1 MKNIIN
7 KLVFGS
13 LTVALSSCIGNYE
26 NINSNPY
33 EAPDL
38 SADGYALGSAMNNL
52 AGCVVSPDVNTAQFT
67 DCLLG
72 GPLGGYFADSNAGFT
87 ETISNFNPK
96 DDWSRVFLKSD
107 KIIPTLYSNLTQVKL
122 VSQNTNDP
130 VPYAIAQVIKVAAM
144 HRVTDA
150 FGPIPY
156 SQIGAN
162 GEIATPYDSQ
172 EVTYNTF
179 FDELLLPHS
188 MRILTNSSFLQ
199 PTIYIKVM

>member
-1 MKNIIN
+1 
-7 KLVFGS
+7 
-13 LTVALSSCIGNYE
+13 
-26 NINSNPY
+26 
-33 EAPDL
+33 
-38 SADGYALGSAMNNL
+38 MNNL

-72 GPLGGYFADSNAGFT
+72 GPLGGYFLLILMPVFT
-87 ETISNFNPK
+87 ESISNFNPK

-107 KIIPTLYSNLTQVKL
+107 KIIPTLYSNLTQKVKL

-156 SQIGAN
+156 S
-162 GEIATPYDSQ
+162 
-172 EVTYNTF
+172 
-179 FDELLLPHS
+179 L
-188 MRILTNSSFLQ
+188 R
-199 PTIYIKVM
+199 

>member
-87 ETISNFNPK
+87 ETISNLSSPK
-96 DDWSRVFLKSD
+96 GRMMGPAWKIALFLTS
-107 KIIPTLYSNLTQVKL
+107 T
-122 VSQNTNDP
+122 
-130 VPYAIAQVIKVAAM
+130 
-144 HRVTDA
+144 
-150 FGPIPY
+150 G
-156 SQIGAN
+156 N
-162 GEIATPYDSQ
+162 G
-172 EVTYNTF
+172 
-179 FDELLLPHS
+179 LC
-188 MRILTNSSFLQ
+188 SS
-199 PTIYIKVM
+199 TRRR

>member
-1 MKNIIN
+1 MKNILN

-72 GPLGGYFADSNAGFT
+72 GPLGGYFADSM
-87 ETISNFNPK
+87 
-96 DDWSRVFLKSD
+96 
-107 KIIPTLYSNLTQVKL
+107 
-122 VSQNTNDP
+122 P
-130 VPYAIAQVIKVAAM
+130 VLQKPFQTSIRK
-144 HRVTDA
+144 TT
-150 FGPIPY
+150 
-156 SQIGAN
+156 GA
-162 GEIATPYDSQ
+162 
-172 EVTYNTF
+172 VCF
-179 FDELLLPHS
+179 
-188 MRILTNSSFLQ
+188 
-199 PTIYIKVM
+199 